1 MSIAEAETTIEVQF
15 YDLDPMNVVWHGNYF
30 KYMEIARCELLKKIK
45 YNYDDMKLD
54 GIMYPIA
61 KTEMKFIKS
70 ATFAQELT
78 VKAILEELE
87 PGLNI
92 KYIIKDSATNEVLF
106 KAKTM
111 QICVDVKS
119 GKSLYQAPEKFKRGI
134 ECLKNI

>member
-1 MSIAEAETTIEVQF
+1 MHLAEAETTIEVQF

-30 KYMEIARCELLKKIK
+30 KFMEAARCELLKKIG
-45 YNYDDMKLD
+45 YNYDNMKLD

-70 ATFAQELT
+70 AIFGQKLT
-78 VKAILEELE
+78 VKAILEEIE
-87 PGLNI
+87 PGLNMQ
-92 KYIIKDSATNEVLF
+92 YIIKDSATDEVLF

-119 GKSLYQAPEKFKRGI
+119 GKSLYQAPEKFRKGL

>member
-1 MSIAEAETTIEVQF
+1 MHLAEAETTIEVQF

-30 KYMEIARCELLKKIK
+30 KFMEAARCELLKKIG
-45 YNYDDMKLD
+45 YNYDNMKID

-70 ATFAQELT
+70 AIFGQKLT
-78 VKAILEELE
+78 VKAILEEIE

-92 KYIIKDSATNEVLF
+92 QYIIKDSATDEVLF

-119 GKSLYQAPEKFKRGI
+119 GKSLYQAPEKFRKGL